1 MQRNLL
7 NLMLCPVNKKK
18 LELQVYKT
26 ENRNYAQDTVEEI
39 MEGLLI
45 SDSGF
50 IYPIIGG
57 VPRMQLDAFLEYGEM
72 ISLNYKDYNNVKNT
86 LLEEYGYII
95 NDVIKKTKR
104 TKKSFSQEWKIFK
117 YEGDTTWGFTKDV
130 RKKRFLEEIG
140 LSKEE
145 LSGKTLLDVG
155 CGNGVLTN
163 AIADYNVQTVGID
176 VSYSIERAFNNNDN
190 ANAHFIQCDLQNPP
204 FQTASFDIV
213 YSTGVIH
220 HTNNTELSF
229 SCISPL
235 VKPKGRFYVWL
246 YKPEK
251 DLRHRMIVKV
261 RKVTNK
267 LPIWLQYFLY
277 FTFLVPWGMLKERLK
292 GRKITWR
299 EQLINYFDVLSCEF
313 RYEHTP
319 EEVKIWYLKRNFS
332 NLNVTIMEY
341 LGFGIYGDLSQEKD

>member
-7 NLMLCPVNKKK
+7 NLMLCPIDKKK
-18 LELQVYKT
+18 LSLRVYKT
-26 ENRNYAQDTVEEI
+26 ENRKYSQDTVEEI

-45 SDSGF
+45 SASGF
-50 IYPIIGG
+50 IYPIIAG
-57 VPRMQLDAFLEYGEM
+57 VPRMQLDAFLEYGNL
-72 ISLNYKDYNNVKNT
+72 ISVNFKEYDSVKNT
-86 LLEEYGYII
+86 LLESYEYII
-95 NDVIKKTKR
+95 NQVIKKTKK

-140 LSKEE
+140 VTENE
-145 LSGKTLLDVG
+145 LAGKTLLDVG

-176 VSYSIERAFNNNDN
+176 VSYSIERAFQNNDN
-190 ANAHFIQCDLQNPP
+190 SNAHFIQCDLQNPP
-204 FQTASFDIV
+204 FIAEFFDIV

-235 VKPKGRFYVWL
+235 VKPKGRLYVWL

-251 DLRHRMIVKV
+251 DLRHRAIVKI
-261 RKVTNK
+261 RKFTHR
-267 LPIWLQYFLY
+267 LPIWLQYPLY
-277 FTFLVPWGMLKERLK
+277 LTFLVPWGLLKERLRGK
-292 GRKITWR
+292 KLTWR

-319 EEVKIWYLKRNFS
+319 EEVTIWYLKRNFN
-332 NLNVTIMEY
+332 NLNVTIIEY
-341 LGFGIYGDLSQEKD
+341 LGFGMYGDKIP